1 MFRLYET
8 NAVPTLN
15 RYITLA
21 RFYVHIYL
29 SDLQVFTHM
38 LNEGCIKDNIEA
50 VWEKQG
56 GKSQTGIET
65 RKRKEQKELA
75 MNQDCAISDVC
86 LRAMASKVQIKPVRS
101 VIYTTILLEFNL
113 YPTLLLKKL
122 GFVVDPLM
130 ASGVMVERV

>member
-21 RFYVHIYL
+21 RFYVYIYL

-38 LNEGCIKDNIEA
+38 LNEREVYKRRY
-50 VWEKQG
+50 
-56 GKSQTGIET
+56 KSSLGEN
-65 RKRKEQKELA
+65 A
-75 MNQDCAISDVC
+75 MNLDCAISAVC
-86 LRAMASKVQIKPVRS
+86 LRAMPSKAQIKPDRS

-113 YPTLLLKKL
+113 YPALLLKKCFWIC
-122 GFVVDPLM
+122 G
-130 ASGVMVERV
+130 